1 MASKEEACPAS
12 TEQVV
17 DCAVAT
23 AAATPRANEDW
34 VCSVNS
40 IAPHWCNSNHLA
52 HTLRYL
58 NADRSTEKKKVEK
71 VEKVKTA
78 KNAMKKKLEKN
89 KRSSPKC
96 CSTCLP
102 KVLISSYNILEAG
115 VFVVAQPGR
124 N

>member
-1 MASKEEACPAS
+1 VASKEEACPGS

-23 AAATPRANEDW
+23 AAATPRANEDR

-71 VEKVKTA
+71 VKTA
-78 KNAMKKKLEKN
+78 KNAMKKKLEK
-89 KRSSPKC
+89 KQKIF
-96 CSTCLP
+96 TQ
-102 KVLISSYNILEAG
+102 VL
-115 VFVVAQPGR
+115 
-124 N
+124 